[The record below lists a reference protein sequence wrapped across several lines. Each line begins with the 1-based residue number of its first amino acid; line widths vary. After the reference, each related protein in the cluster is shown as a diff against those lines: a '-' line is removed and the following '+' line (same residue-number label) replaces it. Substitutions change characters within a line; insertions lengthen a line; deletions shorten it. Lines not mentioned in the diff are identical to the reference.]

1 MRTIACWIAVGVCG
15 ALALG
20 CGSSSPTTS
29 TITGTIDQASFPTTV
44 AQISVV
50 DDQGVTA
57 VTPVEAG
64 GAFELT
70 LTQGATYRFLLSADG
85 KSLPI
90 VVKSD
95 AGRLQTEVTI
105 SSGGASADIGSVR
118 YWPGAG
124 AAGEATSKLVTAPA
138 VPSTTPAACVNGVI
152 EGTSQPCASGEA
164 AAICAAADQG
174 GCPNMGSGDHG
185 GHGGPDGDASGA
197 GTPVVQ
203 PAAISTANDAADTD
217 PVAVPEHNLPSALG
231 CASSSMGG
239 GEHHGHGHHH

>member
-29 TITGTIDQASFPTTV
+29 TITGTLDQASFPAAV

-70 LTQGATYRFLLSADG
+70 LTQGATYRFLLSTDG

-105 SSGGASADIGSVR
+105 TSGGASADIGSVR
-118 YWPGAG
+118 YWAGAG
-124 AAGEATSKLVTAPA
+124 SVGQAKSNLVTAPA

-152 EGTSQPCASGEA
+152 DGTTQPCASGEA
-164 AAICAAADQG
+164 AAVCAVADQG

-185 GHGGPDGDASGA
+185 GPDGAANGA

-231 CASSSMGG
+231 CASSMGG
-239 GEHHGHGHHH
+239 GHHGHHHH